1 MNLAHFDKGVKMKYE
16 TKTQMQKEWQEGI
29 EKDRGYYKTEKK
41 KKKKRQ
47 MMG

>member
-1 MNLAHFDKGVKMKYE
+1 MNLADFDKGVKMKYE
-16 TKTQMQKEWQEGI
+16 TKTKMQKEWQEEI
-29 EKDRGYYKTEKK
+29 EKDRGYYKTK